1 MKQVII
7 HFITR
12 RLSAAVL
19 PGLIVLVL
27 LSAVFSGCKHY
38 LDVKPKG
45 VLSEDE
51 VAGPDQIENF
61 VTAAYSYMPSLGFGE
76 THNPWIQSIRSD
88 DAYKGGGGLSDQT
101 PWYEMEIFT
110 GVTSNVGNNDG
121 PWYRGY
127 CGISRANTALRLL
140 KKVDGAAFP
149 SKEQR
154 IAEMKFIRGWIYL
167 GMKLR
172 WKYVPY
178 ITDTVPNDAVIVE
191 GISNRPKDMVND
203 LPLWDK
209 IIKDFEEA
217 AVVLPET
224 QQDKGRPTK
233 YAAHA
238 LAAKALLFR
247 AYEQNDRHQVIN
259 INKETLNKSLAHIDA
274 VIAKD
279 GVQFDLTPDYAQN
292 FMIEFDNATKESVW
306 EIQYSIDDGTTN
318 GRVDW
323 GDQLNAP
330 WWTPYFSCCDF
341 HKVSHNLINAFKT
354 DATGIPDF
362 DNYNNTEMT
371 GESYIQFFK
380 SHSFDPRM
388 GHTAAI
394 PGYPWK
400 YDNNLLFAEQGSR
413 APFQYGYFNS
423 MKEQVRPDCNCM
435 YKPFYVQNSLNK
447 KEIRYAEVLLWKAE
461 ILIQLGRF
469 DEALPLINRVRAR
482 AANSTALLRKND
494 GSLWMDY
501 KIEQYKPGINCT
513 WTKDFAW
520 KALMWEDRLELACE
534 GRRFFDLMR
543 WGILEPT
550 MNAYINKEKNRFDWF
565 RLAHFTAGRDEF
577 LPIPQPQ
584 MNWAKGGYQQNPG
597 Y

>member
-1 MKQVII
+1 MKKLT
-7 HFITR
+7 ITF
-12 RLSAAVL
+12 V
-19 PGLIVLVL
+19 GLIT
-27 LSAVFSGCKHY
+27 FFIFGCKNF

-45 VLSEDE
+45 VLSEDQ
-51 VAGPDQIENF
+51 VQTADQIENF
-61 VTAAYSYMPSLGFGE
+61 VVAAYSYMPSLGYGD
-76 THNPWIQSIRSD
+76 THAPWIQSVRSD

-140 KKVDGAAFP
+140 NNVNANDFKAKD
-149 SKEQR
+149 QR
-154 IAEMKFIRGWIYL
+154 IAEMKFLRGWIYL

-172 WKYVPY
+172 WNYVPY
-178 ITDTVPNDAVIVE
+178 IDDQVKNDAIIVE
-191 GISNRPKDMVND
+191 GISNRPEGTIND
-203 LPLWDK
+203 LALWDK
-209 IIKDFEEA
+209 IIKDFEDA
-217 AVVLPET
+217 ANTLPET
-224 QQDKGRPTK
+224 QAEKGRPTR

-247 AYEQNDRHQVIN
+247 AYEKNDRHQVTN
-259 INKETLNKSLAHIDA
+259 INVETLNKSLAHIDA
-274 VIAKD
+274 IMAKD
-279 GVQFDLTPDYAQN
+279 GAMFDLTPDFADN
-292 FMIEFDNATKESVW
+292 FMIEYDNNTKESLW

-318 GRVDW
+318 GRVNW

-330 WWTPYFSCCDF
+330 WWNPYFSCCDF
-341 HKVSHNLINAFKT
+341 HKVSYSMINAFKT
-354 DATGIPDF
+354 DGTGLPDF
-362 DNYNNTEMT
+362 DNYNNTEM
-371 GESYIQFFK
+371 GGQAYKQFFNT
-380 SHSFDPRM
+380 HAFDPRM
-388 GHTAAI
+388 GHTVAI

-400 YDNNLLFAEQGSR
+400 YDNRLMFEEAGSR

-435 YKPFYVQNSLNK
+435 YKPFYVQNSMNK

-469 DEALPLINRVRAR
+469 NDALPLINRVRTR
-482 AANSTALLRKND
+482 AGNSTNRLKKDD
-494 GSLWMDY
+494 GALWMNY
-501 KIEQYKPGINCT
+501 KIETYKPGVNCA

-550 MNAYINKEKNRFDWF
+550 MNAFLNKEKNRFDWF
-565 RLAHFTAGRDEF
+565 KLGHFTAGRDEF
-577 LPIPQPQ
+577 LPIPQAQ
-584 MNWAKGGYQQNPG
+584 MNWSKGGYKQNPG

>member
-1 MKQVII
+1 MKKIYQK
-7 HFITR
+7 
-12 RLSAAVL
+12 
-19 PGLIVLVL
+19 L
-27 LSAVFSGCKHY
+27 LLCMALLLLCQCKNF
-38 LDVKPKG
+38 LDVQPKG
-45 VLSEDE
+45 VLSEE
-51 VAGPDQIENF
+51 QVEGPDQLENF
-61 VTAAYSYMPSLGFGE
+61 VTAAYSYMPSLGFGD
-76 THNPWIQSIRSD
+76 THNWWVQSVRSD

-101 PWYEMEIFT
+101 PWYEMEIFSA
-110 GVTSNVGNNDG
+110 VTSNVGNNDG

-140 KKVDGAAFP
+140 KKTDESQFQA
-149 SKEQR
+149 KNQR
-154 IAEMKFIRGWIYL
+154 IAEMQFLRGWIYL

-172 WKYVPY
+172 WKYVPW
-178 ITDTVPNDAVIVE
+178 IDDEVPNDAVVVE
-191 GISNRPKDMVND
+191 GISNRPKDMAND
-203 LPLWDK
+203 LVLWDK
-209 IIKDFEEA
+209 IIKDFEDA
-217 AVVLPET
+217 ADVLPET
-224 QQDKGRPTK
+224 QAEKGRPTK

-247 AYEQNDRHQVIN
+247 AYEQNDKHQVVN
-259 INKETLNKSLAHIDA
+259 INPATLNKALAHIDM
-274 VIAKD
+274 ITAKD
-279 GVQFDLTPDYAQN
+279 GSMFDLAPDFAEN
-292 FMIEFDNATKESVW
+292 FMIEYDNNTKESLW

-330 WWTPYFSCCDF
+330 WWAPYFSCCDF
-341 HKVSHNLINAFKT
+341 HKVSENLVNAFKT
-354 DATGIPDF
+354 DVTGLPDF
-362 DNYNNTEMT
+362 DNYNNTEMNGQLYKQYFHT
-371 GESYIQFFK
+371 
-380 SHSFDPRM
+380 HAFDPRL

-400 YDNNLLFAEQGSR
+400 YDNDLLFDESGSR

-461 ILIQLGRF
+461 ILIQLGRI
-469 DEALPLINRVRAR
+469 DEALPIINRIRTR
-482 AANSTALLRKND
+482 AANSTGRLKKDD
-494 GSLWMDY
+494 GTLWMDY
-501 KIEQYKPGINCT
+501 KIQTYQPGLNCT
-513 WTKDFAW
+513 WTRDFAW

-543 WGILEPT
+543 WGQLEPV
-550 MNAYINKEKNRFDWF
+550 MNAYINKEKTRFDWF
-565 RLAHFTAGRDEF
+565 KLAHFTAGRDEF

-584 MNWAKGGYQQNPG
+584 MNWSKGTYVQNPG

>member
-1 MKQVII
+1 MKKIYQK
-7 HFITR
+7 
-12 RLSAAVL
+12 
-19 PGLIVLVL
+19 L
-27 LSAVFSGCKHY
+27 LLCMALLLLCQCKNF
-38 LDVKPKG
+38 LDVQPKG
-45 VLSEDE
+45 VLSEE
-51 VAGPDQIENF
+51 QVEGPDQLENF
-61 VTAAYSYMPSLGFGE
+61 VTAAYSYMPSLGFGD
-76 THNPWIQSIRSD
+76 THNWWVQSVRSD

-101 PWYEMEIFT
+101 PWYEMEIFSA
-110 GVTSNVGNNDG
+110 VTSNVGNNDG

-140 KKVDGAAFP
+140 KKTDESQFKA
-149 SKEQR
+149 KNQR
-154 IAEMKFIRGWIYL
+154 IAEMQFLRGWIYL

-172 WKYVPY
+172 WKYVPW
-178 ITDTVPNDAVIVE
+178 IDDEVPNDAVVVE
-191 GISNRPKDMVND
+191 GISNRPKDMAND
-203 LPLWDK
+203 LALWDK
-209 IIKDFEEA
+209 IIKDFEDA
-217 AVVLPET
+217 ADVLPET
-224 QQDKGRPTK
+224 QADKGRPTK

-247 AYEQNDRHQVIN
+247 AYEQNDKHQVVN
-259 INKETLNKSLAHIDA
+259 INPATLNKALAHID
-274 VIAKD
+274 VITAKD
-279 GVQFDLTPDYAQN
+279 GTMFDLAPDFAEN
-292 FMIEFDNATKESVW
+292 FMIEYDNNTKESLW

-330 WWTPYFSCCDF
+330 WWAPYFGCCDF
-341 HKVSHNLINAFKT
+341 HKVSENLVNAFKT
-354 DATGIPDF
+354 DVTGLPDF
-362 DNYNNTEMT
+362 DNYNNTEMN
-371 GESYIQFFK
+371 GQLYKQYF
-380 SHSFDPRM
+380 HMHAFDPRL

-400 YDNNLLFAEQGSR
+400 YDNDLLFDESGSR

-461 ILIQLGRF
+461 ILIQLGRI
-469 DEALPLINRVRAR
+469 DEALPIINRIRTR
-482 AANSTALLRKND
+482 AANSTGRLKKDD
-494 GSLWMDY
+494 GTLWMDY
-501 KIEQYKPGINCT
+501 KIQTYQPGLNCT
-513 WTKDFAW
+513 WTRDFAW

-543 WGILEPT
+543 WGQLEPV
-550 MNAYINKEKNRFDWF
+550 MNAYINKEKTRFDWF
-565 RLAHFTAGRDEF
+565 KLAHFTAGRDEF

-584 MNWAKGGYQQNPG
+584 MNWSKGTYVQNPG